1 MEFQLMNL
9 RKAAGFKSRK
19 KFGAAIGESERR
31 IKSWET
37 FETRISL
44 EDACKVAD
52 FLDCS
57 LDELAGR
64 WDYVGRYSDDRQRR
78 LNQAFGH
85 LDDSQKNIAVGA
97 VEGMASEAAQEKTTR
112 QGPVPVADTA

>member
-1 MEFQLMNL
+1 MELQLMEF
-9 RKAAGFKSRK
+9 RKKKGFKSRDD
-19 KFGAAIGESERR
+19 FAIAMGISPATY
-31 IKSWET
+31 KSWET
-37 FETRISL
+37 GQRKIKL

-52 FLDCS
+52 VLDCS

-85 LDDSQKNIAVGA
+85 LDDSQKSIAVGA